1 MTSVIGP
8 AVCQVVFYLQL
19 GHSSDLSLDSWKL
32 VICTQL
38 MQSVSITTACIP
50 QFRPFLDS
58 LESGLIRSDDFRR
71 RGMTWKYGNG
81 DSHLASSTSKKKYFL
96 SSNIFTTTEAEA
108 PDEFQLQLVNDPTS
122 SLCQV
127 QANPRQFSGEEG
139 LCEARILKS
148 TTWSVAEHNKA

>member
-8 AVCQVVFYLQL
+8 AVCQIVFYLRL
-19 GHSSDLSLDSWKL
+19 KHSSDLSFDSWKL

-50 QFRPFLDS
+50 QLRPFLDS

-81 DSHLASSTSKKKYFL
+81 DSNVGSTPNKKYFV
-96 SSNIFTTTEAEA
+96 SSNIFTTTETEDQ
-108 PDEFQLQLVNDPTS
+108 DEIQLQLVTDPKS

-127 QANPRQFSGEEG
+127 QASPGQFSANGG
-139 LCEARILKS
+139 PREARILKS
-148 TTWSVAEHNKA
+148 TTWSVAEHNKG